1 MARQIRCGLRPPR
14 KIVIVPLRSYPA
26 AKAGIPELANLKH
39 EFVKAAA
46 RVNKRA
52 ESRRQPSAVSRQPTR
67 EREQRMRELRD
78 PACSR
83 AFLASF
89 GLIRQHFALKRH
101 LLRASPYRQHL
112 AVRFSAWRELAEAP
126 RIRLPHETGR
136 SKSRSWWT
144 YSANVTKPQKVLAAD
159 ALILLFPLW
168 WYGMPAIM
176 KGWIGRVWAYGYRR
190 AGNACRHAG
199 FTKID
204 ASTLHCLNKST

>member
-1 MARQIRCGLRPPR
+1 
-14 KIVIVPLRSYPA
+14 
-26 AKAGIPELANLKH
+26 
-39 EFVKAAA
+39 
-46 RVNKRA
+46 
-52 ESRRQPSAVSRQPTR
+52 
-67 EREQRMRELRD
+67 MRELRD
-78 PACSR
+78 PTRSR

-112 AVRFSAWRELAEAP
+112 AIRFSAWRELAEAP

-136 SKSRSWWT
+136 PQSRSWWT
-144 YSANVTKPQKVLAAD
+144 YSANVTKPQKMLAAD

>member
-52 ESRRQPSAVSRQPTR
+52 ESRRQPTR
-67 EREQRMRELRD
+67 ERERRMRGLRD
-78 PACSR
+78 PTRSR

-136 SKSRSWWT
+136 PQSRSWWT
-144 YSANVTKPQKVLAAD
+144 YSANVTKPSRLVLASRGMRKPN
-159 ALILLFPLW
+159 ILDTSVVIT
-168 WYGMPAIM
+168 MI
-176 KGWIGRVWAYGYRR
+176 
-190 AGNACRHAG
+190 
-199 FTKID
+199 
-204 ASTLHCLNKST
+204 